1 MMVVDLKVGGE
12 RRVFRKDSRLRVEG
26 RLRNMRRD
34 LVHVSL
40 SHWFVELTFFVIRY
54 MDDLSTLMSN
64 EEAKKSSTS
73 TDGDIRSHFN
83 SHGFLPEA
91 NIPSITSTSSWV

>member
-1 MMVVDLKVGGE
+1 MVVDLRVEGE
-12 RRVFRKDSRLRVEG
+12 RRVFRKDSGVSVGG

-54 MDDLSTLMSN
+54 MDNLSTLTSNKRQRNLPPPPTGMSAPLQFPRLLIGSKYTKYYVN
-64 EEAKKSSTS
+64 
-73 TDGDIRSHFN
+73 
-83 SHGFLPEA
+83 
-91 NIPSITSTSSWV
+91 